1 MLINNLF
8 TFRQRLISC
17 RALFSVCIASFTSV
31 LQAQIL
37 QKVYENK
44 SVFNLLAPYYK
55 VSVMLYCTPKGAV
68 YIAFSASE
76 WDFYVLGFLHS
87 LSKELAHLN
96 YMEYFKYG
104 DI

>member
-1 MLINNLF
+1 MSFLF
-8 TFRQRLISC
+8 FNICPDET
-17 RALFSVCIASFTSV
+17 
-31 LQAQIL
+31 
-37 QKVYENK
+37 NK
-44 SVFNLLAPYYK
+44 SYYLTKLVFNLLAPYCK

-76 WDFYVLGFLHS
+76 WDFYVLGFLHF
-87 LSKELAHLN
+87 LSKERAHLN